1 LRRDPYRSQSR
12 EAKAVMGGIGFSVR
26 SNIKEMSKKLSAL
39 AHKQVDFATAQAINT
54 LAKRVKVAETG
65 QIKAIFK
72 HPKPFTVNSVA
83 VRGATKATLT
93 AVVYI
98 KPVAAKYLL
107 PYEDG
112 GSHVLPGKALLN
124 PKDIRLDQYGQLTRA
139 TLRRLKAMPN
149 VFIGPVKTSH
159 GSVNGVWQRIK
170 ASKGKPAH
178 LKLLIRFGDA
188 LPVTKQLKFGS
199 TAKKVI
205 DRGFVQAFSD
215 AMAKAI
221 ATAK

>member
-1 LRRDPYRSQSR
+1 
-12 EAKAVMGGIGFSVR
+12 
-26 SNIKEMSKKLSAL
+26 MSKQLTAM
-39 AHKQVDFATAQAINT
+39 ARKQIDFAAAQAINT
-54 LAKRVKVAETG
+54 LAKRVKVAEAG
-65 QIKAIFK
+65 QIKATFK

-83 VRGATKATLT
+83 VKGATKASLT
-93 AVVYI
+93 AVVYV
-98 KPVAAKYLL
+98 KPIAAKYLA

-112 GSHVLPGKALLN
+112 GSHVLPGSALLN
-124 PKDIRLDQYGQLTRA
+124 PKNIRLDQYGQLTRA
-139 TLRRLKAMPN
+139 TLKRLKSMPN
-149 VFIGPVKTSH
+149 VFIGPVKTAH

-188 LPVTKQLKFGS
+188 LPVNKRLNFGS

-205 DRGFVQAFSD
+205 DRGLVKAFSD
-215 AMAKAI
+215 AMTKAM

>member
-1 LRRDPYRSQSR
+1 MSGM
-12 EAKAVMGGIGFSVR
+12 EFSIR
-26 SNIKEMSKKLSAL
+26 SNVKEISKKLSAL
-39 AHKQVDFATAQAINT
+39 AYKQIDFAAAQAINT
-54 LAKRVKVAETG
+54 LAKRVKAAESG

-83 VRGATKATLT
+83 VKGATKATLT
-93 AVVYI
+93 AVVYVRPI
-98 KPVAAKYLL
+98 AAKYLL

-139 TLRRLKAMPN
+139 TLRRLKGMPN
-149 VFIGPVKTSH
+149 VFIGPVKTAH
-159 GSVNGVWQRIK
+159 GSVNGVWQRVK

-199 TAKKVI
+199 TAQKVI
-205 DRGFVQAFSD
+205 DRGLVKAFSD
-215 AMAKAI
+215 AMAKAL
-221 ATAK
+221 ATAR